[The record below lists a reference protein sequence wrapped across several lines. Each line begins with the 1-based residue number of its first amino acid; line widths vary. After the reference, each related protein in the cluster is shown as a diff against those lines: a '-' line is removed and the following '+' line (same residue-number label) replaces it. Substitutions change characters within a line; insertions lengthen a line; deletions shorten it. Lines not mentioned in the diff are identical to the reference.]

1 MAAQGIIVA
10 TQIIPWHTPRVS
22 ATRSTHEVGDRDA
35 FRETRPT
42 TTVAKWED
50 GQTSL
55 RTVSGE
61 DLDFW
66 LKEYSLGSLFK
77 SGELEDMG

>member
-1 MAAQGIIVA
+1 
-10 TQIIPWHTPRVS
+10 VS